1 MSDYDPN
8 DDTEM
13 TQAVPPEVPV
23 IAEPPTVYVP
33 PLKTFDVWVENN
45 VLDNRTTRADYA
57 LNAINVAKA
66 YGEIVG
72 LSEQFE
78 YMRKLWEDPTKT
90 DMKFALSSY
99 VNGSMLINQHARENI
114 YNQHVKNL
122 DAIFEE
128 MPPLTQ
134 PITVYRMYT
143 SSAFFFATELDKM
156 SFQNQFLS
164 TSLSL
169 AYVTNRT
176 FHGDK
181 HNNTVYIR
189 MDLVPGMKIIPVFNW
204 LKWNTIHP
212 PELTQFE
219 IILPRRAKLYT
230 VPWMLVPEWTS
241 QKLVSF
247 INDVRL
253 DTNLSANI
261 NFHVIIAPQ
270 GSGSISFQ
278 FNTALL
284 TTQPFG
290 GGNNNTDDKLLLYYG
305 DEVLTIT
312 DEYKDDMLLSEKLSL
327 QLIKNKLI
335 EPIKTK
341 TMKTIEMKTIEK
353 ANKSI
358 EKNLIEP
365 TTMMM
370 KKSPSMMKKNNN
382 NNKQLTIRRD
392 IFVGGKKLKNK
403 KTKRKN
409 KKTKRKINKL
419 NRKKTRKCI
428 KYIIKL

>member
-1 MSDYDPN
+1 M
-8 DDTEM
+8 
-13 TQAVPPEVPV
+13 
-23 IAEPPTVYVP
+23 I
-33 PLKTFDVWVENN
+33 L
-45 VLDNRTTRADYA
+45 
-57 LNAINVAKA
+57 
-66 YGEIVG
+66 G
-72 LSEQFE
+72 L
-78 YMRKLWEDPTKT
+78 R
-90 DMKFALSSY
+90 SY
-99 VNGSMLINQHARENI
+99 VNGSMLINQHSRENI
-114 YNQHVKNL
+114 YNQHVRNL
-122 DAIFEE
+122 DAIFAE
-128 MPPLTQ
+128 MPPLRQ

-143 SSAFFFATELDKM
+143 SSEFFFATELDKM

-176 FHGDK
+176 FHGGK
-181 HNNTVYIR
+181 HNNPVYIR

-241 QKLVSF
+241 QNLVSF
-247 INDVRL
+247 INDVGSY
-253 DTNLSANI
+253 TTPSAII
-261 NFHVIIAPQ
+261 NFHVIIAPE
-270 GSGSISFQ
+270 GSGQICFR

-341 TMKTIEMKTIEK
+341 PIKTIK
-353 ANKSI
+353 N
-358 EKNLIEP
+358 NLIEP
-365 TTMMM
+365 STMMM
-370 KKSPSMMKKNNN
+370 KKSPSMMKKSPSMMKKNKTLKNN
-382 NNKQLTIRRD
+382 NNKQLTIQRD
-392 IFVGGKKLKNK
+392 IVVGGKQREK
-403 KTKRKN
+403 
-409 KKTKRKINKL
+409 
-419 NRKKTRKCI
+419 
-428 KYIIKL
+428 